1 MQNRRKQRIA
11 AIATAVTL
19 LSAMVLPGGMTALAA
34 ENPLPPSACGQQAA
48 AAPSADTPS
57 AGTLST
63 NTPSAD
69 VPAAAEMVN
78 TSFLSADTI
87 SRGQS
92 VKVWLF
98 SEKGTGTVRYSVY
111 YKKAASAKWSKM
123 AENTSAAFVKL
134 KPSVATDY
142 VVKVEAKDSSGNTA
156 AAELPLKVTE
166 PLSNT
171 SFLSSESISYGG
183 SLKAYCRSEGG
194 VGETNYAVYYKRSSQ
209 TKWIR
214 SKDYS
219 TSCVAMIRP
228 KVAAAYD
235 VKIKARDESGVISEK
250 TMTVWVKSASD
261 LQNRTAL
268 SVQKAE
274 PGQDIWVNNAS
285 TGGTGEVQFAAYYR
299 PTDSESWTKIST
311 YTADECVKFTPAK
324 TGDYIVRTKVKD
336 SSGRIV
342 NKDIPLTVTEKA
354 PEPPVFE
361 FGEIDDTVD
370 GRRIRS
376 AEDYAAMQQEAD
388 PSYTLPAE
396 LPDRVDNSD
405 NEYFPAIVNQVGSA
419 CCIYATTYY
428 QYTYEY
434 NRLHQIKTNEKN
446 SFSPA
451 YTYNLAT
458 DKNAGGMLQSRAYKH
473 LKLGGA
479 VTTALLPFGKT
490 ISNNYKTGP
499 FPGSDKDVN
508 YYTYDLPLDEETYRH
523 AAGHRIRNYY
533 EFSLIGDWNT
543 AVTSPDDNDI
553 VPVKTALA
561 EGHVLTVHVYDRWR
575 YKRLTKTDDPA
586 VNSGVAG
593 QNCIYYS
600 FGETG
605 DHIVTIV
612 GYDDHIWT
620 DINGNNAIDP
630 GEMGA
635 FKIANS
641 WGEYWQEGNQG
652 YIWMAYDA
660 LNHRS
665 CVQGFQYEA
674 ADQQALDENEKS
686 EKPDNKIQRMFG
698 MYHICGIQLMPAEYQ
713 STVFMHYIANTNDR
727 ANSYVKLTGE
737 YNGSTVTECM
747 DPFNHTEGEFVP
759 VAYNLSKPD
768 EAAHFVYDVSPI
780 VRKLGA
786 ADYTDVRWTVTL
798 ECKGA
803 ADAFMKLSDIY
814 LCDEKNYRL
823 YRTDGSF
830 PLKLGGSSRQSL
842 ALSDTYT
849 RYAKVNYR
857 GYDGQ
862 VEMKYYPQ
870 GDDDYQELREK
881 LMTPVK
887 MPEGYTHTAI
897 VDLGD
902 CEYYNVYFD
911 DLKNQYD
918 DNGEQDYKIRA
929 GENNFETT
937 EALQPLKITLPEDI
951 CTEYWLD
958 EELYFSVSAEGGKGP
973 YRFRYTVRDAG
984 TGRLLFDG
992 DESNQAEKTVRVPYT
1007 RYPGRNNVF
1016 VFDKTGHYQV
1026 TVYASDVTGN
1036 TVHVSF
1042 TVNVIVGEMG

>member
-1 MQNRRKQRIA
+1 MQNRRKQKIA
-11 AIATAVTL
+11 AVTAAVTL
-19 LSAMVLPGGMTALAA
+19 LSAMALPCGMTALAA
-34 ENPLPPSACGQQAA
+34 ENDLPQSTYVQQASA
-48 AAPSADTPS
+48 AAT
-57 AGTLST
+57 
-63 NTPSAD
+63 
-69 VPAAAEMVN
+69 EMEN

-123 AENTSAAFVKL
+123 AENISAAFVKL

-142 VVKVEAKDSSGNTA
+142 IVKVEAKDSSGNTA

-194 VGETNYAVYYKRSSQ
+194 VGEIDYAVYYKRSSQ

-219 TSCVAMIRP
+219 TSCVALIRP

-235 VKIKARDESGVISEK
+235 VKVKARDESGVISVK

-285 TGGTGEVQFAAYYR
+285 TGGTGEVRFAAYYR
-299 PTDSESWTKIST
+299 PTDSESWSKIST
-311 YTADECVKFTPAK
+311 YTADECVRFTPAE

-336 SSGRIV
+336 SSGRII

-354 PEPPVFE
+354 PEPPAFE
-361 FGEIDDTVD
+361 FGEIDDTLD

-405 NEYFPAIVNQVGSA
+405 NAYFPAIVNQVGRT
-419 CCIYATTYY
+419 CGIYAIAYY

-434 NRLHQIKTNEKN
+434 NRLHQIKTDDTNA
-446 SFSPA
+446 FSPA
-451 YTYNLAT
+451 YLYNIAV
-458 DKNAGGMLQSRAYKH
+458 DKNAGGLLQNHIYKY
-473 LKLGGA
+473 LKQGGA
-479 VTTALLPFGKT
+479 VASGLVPFGTKQYDA
-490 ISNNYKTGP
+490 NP
-499 FPGSDKDVN
+499 EH
-508 YYTYDLPLDEETYRH
+508 YYFDLPLDEETYRQ
-523 AAGHRIRNYY
+523 AAGHRIRSYY
-533 EFSLIGDWNT
+533 EYSLIGDWNT
-543 AVTSPDDNDI
+543 TVTSTDDTDI
-553 VPVKTALA
+553 LPVKTALA
-561 EGHVLTVHVYDRWR
+561 EGHALTVHVYDRWR
-575 YKRLTKTDDPA
+575 YKKLTKTDDPA

-660 LNHRS
+660 LNCRS
-665 CVQGFQYEA
+665 CVEGFQYEA
-674 ADQQALDENEKS
+674 ADQKALDENAES
-686 EKPDNKIQRMFG
+686 ENPDVGVRRMLG
-698 MYHICGIQLMPAEYQ
+698 MYHISGIQLMPAAYEP
-713 STVFMHYIANTNDR
+713 TVFMHYIANTNDR

-786 ADYTDVRWTVTL
+786 AAYTDVRWTVTL
-798 ECKGA
+798 ECKGTA
-803 ADAFMKLSDIY
+803 NAFMKVSDVY

-830 PLKLGGSSRQSL
+830 PLRLGGNSRQSL

-902 CEYYNVYFD
+902 CEYYNVFFD

-992 DESNQAEKTVRVPYT
+992 DESNQAEKTVRVPYI
-1007 RYPGRNNVF
+1007 RYPGRNHVF
-1016 VFDKTGHYQV
+1016 VFDKTGNYQV